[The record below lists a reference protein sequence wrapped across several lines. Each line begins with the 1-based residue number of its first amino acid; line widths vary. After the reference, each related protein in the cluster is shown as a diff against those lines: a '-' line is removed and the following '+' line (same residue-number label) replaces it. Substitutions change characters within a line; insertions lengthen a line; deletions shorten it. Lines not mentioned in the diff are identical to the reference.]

1 MGDGGV
7 MAVEVVKIEKSC
19 VENKQPAAASS
30 LSMSEGSYG
39 LSTMSPSVCSSSR
52 SSPFDRRASGPMR
65 RAKGGW
71 TAQEDE
77 TLRRAVEAYK
87 GRCWKKIADF
97 FPNRTEVQCLHRW
110 QKVLNPELIKG
121 PWTQEEDEYII
132 CLVAKYGPSKWSTIA
147 KNLPGRIGKQCR
159 ERWHNHLDPTIRKV
173 AWTSEEELALM
184 NAHRMYGNKWA
195 EIAKVLPG
203 RSDNSIKN
211 HWNSSLK
218 KKLDFFLATG
228 KLPLVHKPEIL
239 DGLKSISNTGGGD
252 TLLTSRNRSENFTK
266 AFSGSASSSDSGL
279 HPEASKSDDRKNCL
293 QLSLVHGK
301 TETATTVLVN
311 EVNDLNSQ
319 CSMQTPMSDGCNGY
333 EHSKEL
339 ANHGNTRESGQLNDA
354 CQLTLLDESP
364 YGLGPL
370 FHKPSQL
377 QDVCHSVVSTPL
389 YNSIR
394 KQLDCSAVSSPKE
407 YQTHPSSKGKEPAQS
422 IESILKDAAR
432 SFPNTPSIIRRTKRE
447 TEMTLAS
454 ETSLSHADSVKF
466 LDNSA
471 TTGRSRVILE
481 AVESSMT
488 KPGPSA
494 SDRSNNSYRDNSF
507 NASPPYRLRS
517 KRTAIIKSMGKHLEF
532 TVDENDCDSN
542 IKPPSSSVH
551 SSKHTSEGNSQ
562 NLIGS
567 KKH

>member
-1 MGDGGV
+1 MPLDQDTNTLLKVSLGGRFRHNIGAEIGDLLRIPRHGRNLDLGTWVPSEPVQINTFFRGFFIPLWFCNLVASCMGDGGV
-7 MAVEVVKIEKSC
+7 MAVEVMKIEKSC
-19 VENKQPAAASS
+19 VENKQLAAAPS

-52 SSPFDRRASGPMR
+52 SSPFD
-65 RAKGGW
+65 
-71 TAQEDE
+71 
-77 TLRRAVEAYK
+77 
-87 GRCWKKIADF
+87 
-97 FPNRTEVQCLHRW
+97 
-110 QKVLNPELIKG
+110 
-121 PWTQEEDEYII
+121 
-132 CLVAKYGPSKWSTIA
+132 
-147 KNLPGRIGKQCR
+147 
-159 ERWHNHLDPTIRKV
+159 RWHNHLDPTIRKV

-239 DGLKSISNTGGGD
+239 DGLNSISNTGGGD

-311 EVNDLNSQ
+311 EVTDLNSQ

-339 ANHGNTRESGQLNDA
+339 VNHGNTRESGQLNDA

-389 YNSIR
+389 YNSLR

-471 TTGRSRVILE
+471 TTGRSRVTLE

-488 KPGPSA
+488 KPGPSD

-517 KRTAIIKSMGKHLEF
+517 KRTAIIKSMGKHLDF
-532 TVDENDCDSN
+532 TVDENDCDSK

-551 SSKHTSEGNSQ
+551 SSKHTTEGNSQ